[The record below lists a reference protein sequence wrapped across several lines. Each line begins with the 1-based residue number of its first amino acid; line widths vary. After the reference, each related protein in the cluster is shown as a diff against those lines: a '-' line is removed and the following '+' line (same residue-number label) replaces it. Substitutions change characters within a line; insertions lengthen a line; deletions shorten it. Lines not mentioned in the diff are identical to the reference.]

1 MLGTLPVVGLI
12 FKATGSALLWIAAQ
26 PAGVVDS
33 LVKAF
38 LGSF

>member
-1 MLGTLPVVGLI
+1 MLGALPVVGVV
-12 FKATGSALLWIAAQ
+12 FKATGSVLLWVAAQ